1 MGVRETWIVSGR
13 SARAGKTRPDKPWRR
28 PGAVRYALRRVP
40 GLLRP
45 PVDVYE
51 PEPGLLTMLRDLP
64 VSVRDGTTLR
74 VNVILPPG
82 QGPFPVLMSA
92 HPYGKDNLPRRGRTG
107 YRVSVQYRMLRQPA
121 RVRFS
126 SLTGWEAPDPAW
138 WAAQG
143 YAVVNC
149 DLRGAGTSKGTAS
162 LLSDQ
167 EGEDVYD
174 LVEWAGAQS
183 WSTGAVGML
192 GVSYLALS
200 QWKAAALRPPSLKAI
215 CPWEGFTDAYRDLI
229 RPGGIREDGFI
240 RLWSLGLRGV
250 RQRYSIAARRRN
262 HPLRDDWWRGL
273 VPALPEI
280 TAPALICGSFS
291 DNNLHTRGSFRGW
304 ERIASADKFLYTHR
318 GGKWLT
324 FYSPEVSA
332 ALLAFF
338 DRYLRGRDVPAP
350 PRIRLEV
357 RESRDVVR
365 SVRDESN
372 WPLDGT
378 EWRPLYLTS
387 DGLAG
392 APPAEDGQLAF
403 GTRTGGA
410 CWEWTV
416 PADTEI
422 TGPMALRI
430 WVATH
435 GADDVSLFAGVEKW
449 RGRSY
454 VPFEGSYGF
463 GRDRITTG
471 WLKASL
477 RGLDRGESRSFEPV
491 PACTSPQP
499 LTAGQVVAVDIA
511 LGPSAT
517 FFRAGDTLRLVV
529 AGRWLWPR
537 NPLTGQFP
545 AAYQPSPR
553 GECTVHW
560 GPERQAQLLIPVIGE
575 PEKPRARSG

>member
-1 MGVRETWIVSGR
+1 MGGR

-74 VNVILPPG
+74 VNVVLPPG

-149 DLRGAGTSKGTAS
+149 DLRGAGTSEGTAS

-200 QWKAAALRPPSLKAI
+200 QWKTAALRPPSLKAI

-250 RQRYSIAARRRN
+250 RQRYSIAAERRN
-262 HPLRDDWWRGL
+262 HPLRDDWWRG
-273 VPALPEI
+273 
-280 TAPALICGSFS
+280 
-291 DNNLHTRGSFRGW
+291 
-304 ERIASADKFLYTHR
+304 
-318 GGKWLT
+318 
-324 FYSPEVSA
+324 
-332 ALLAFF
+332 
-338 DRYLRGRDVPAP
+338 
-350 PRIRLEV
+350 
-357 RESRDVVR
+357 
-365 SVRDESN
+365 
-372 WPLDGT
+372 
-378 EWRPLYLTS
+378 
-387 DGLAG
+387 
-392 APPAEDGQLAF
+392 PPAHLRPAC
-403 GTRTGGA
+403 GTR
-410 CWEWTV
+410 C
-416 PADTEI
+416 
-422 TGPMALRI
+422 
-430 WVATH
+430 
-435 GADDVSLFAGVEKW
+435 AG
-449 RGRSY
+449 
-454 VPFEGSYGF
+454 
-463 GRDRITTG
+463 
-471 WLKASL
+471 
-477 RGLDRGESRSFEPV
+477 
-491 PACTSPQP
+491 
-499 LTAGQVVAVDIA
+499 
-511 LGPSAT
+511 
-517 FFRAGDTLRLVV
+517 
-529 AGRWLWPR
+529 
-537 NPLTGQFP
+537 
-545 AAYQPSPR
+545 
-553 GECTVHW
+553 
-560 GPERQAQLLIPVIGE
+560 
-575 PEKPRARSG
+575 